1 MIENFSDKYPK
12 NQFIQ
17 LNKNDV
23 DYFASNLYDLIQ
35 NAYSNIGGHIEFSS
49 VDSFKNTDLNFWIA
63 SDIDDDP
70 NADVVIGGKHTDK
83 GIKITLGGQD
93 GSRLS
98 IATMISKIKDLMK
111 QKGFYTEMDE
121 ELARKVKLQPIE
133 DFHVISKVLE
143 NKELVNLGNGIYERK
158 IGGKWK
164 RKVLV
169 GIPSISNS
177 DIRFAEGGEVNS
189 NSFMKWFVQWYK
201 PISNKVNIAFS
212 FPNHLQP
219 FKEKNIAILDV
230 FEKTD
235 QKIDAKPYLQEI
247 VQKADEYGVVIYL
260 EPKLRH
266 KHFQDNL
273 EKKEKISK
281 DYLVGY
287 YEKFGFE
294 LTPNKLFMKR
304 LPINPDIRFAEGGK
318 IEKLI
323 EQDVVDLEFYDTTPE
338 HAKKYGF
345 DVVNPLYVQI
355 TFAKENHRIN
365 NIDEHAQNHNHD
377 LIFGT
382 ILQKSKEDIVEIK
395 NMLEK
400 NGYSTIVG
408 NNDFYKYVNS
418 NTIAKNKKKEPMEK
432 EFTIMVKKDLPAMYK
447 TGGSIKKGGIT
458 YGPSHDD
465 GGIKVLNKATNT
477 MLEVEGGELVLNKK
491 VAALDTKV
499 NLNGKEMTPCE
510 AASELNQMAGNG
522 VAFNCKDVANKQ
534 FLEDGGELQKG
545 IEVEKEH
552 METLDKLYNQDITPS
567 EAIQEVA
574 LEHILENPNYYDNL
588 KMMEHENN
596 HKKGCNCCNHSS
608 LEVELKMPRFDN
620 GGTIDFGDVNL
631 PGVQGVD
638 KKKSITDI
646 IEEKEFQEN
655 RYTQRQL
662 KNKELYAEAINM
674 LQKLLQVD
682 YKKILLEGDATKYLG
697 RYLDKFK
704 HLNLYKLGWR
714 GTIGV
719 SKEWAGICSVDS
731 AKIESEKAKK
741 TKREISISY
750 NFVVGDDNFGT
761 FMEDTILHEIAHAIV
776 FEVFYL
782 NDFEIPYDQLKFYK
796 PEDVFRFDHPH
807 QMIDPQHFETQGH
820 GVTWANICNTL
831 TGGYICDIFY
841 RMMIKNEQMSNYM
854 YKCINC
860 NHEGFGDNSR
870 FANKCANCGTPVL
883 IQKNK

>member
-63 SDIDDDP
+63 SDVDDDP
-70 NADVVIGGKHTDK
+70 NADIVIGGKYTDK

-93 GSRLS
+93 GNRLS

-133 DFHVISKVLE
+133 DFDVISKVLE
-143 NKELVNLGNGIYERK
+143 NKKLINLGNGVYERK

-169 GIPSISNS
+169 GIPRSSYS
-177 DIRFAEGGEVNS
+177 DIEFAKGGEVN
-189 NSFMKWFVQWYK
+189 
-201 PISNKVNIAFS
+201 
-212 FPNHLQP
+212 
-219 FKEKNIAILDV
+219 EV
-230 FEKTD
+230 F
-235 QKIDAKPYLQEI
+235 
-247 VQKADEYGVVIYL
+247 
-260 EPKLRH
+260 
-266 KHFQDNL
+266 
-273 EKKEKISK
+273 
-281 DYLVGY
+281 
-287 YEKFGFE
+287 
-294 LTPNKLFMKR
+294 
-304 LPINPDIRFAEGGK
+304 
-318 IEKLI
+318 
-323 EQDVVDLEFYDTTPE
+323 DLEFYDTTPE
-338 HAKKYGF
+338 HAKIYGF
-345 DVVNPLYVQI
+345 DSLNPLYVQI
-355 TFAKENHRIN
+355 NFAKENHRIN

-382 ILQKSKEDIVEIK
+382 ILQKSKEGIVEIK

-432 EFTIMVKKDLPAMYK
+432 EFTIMVNQDLPPVYK
-447 TGGSIKKGGIT
+447 KGGSIKKGGIT

-477 MLEVEGGELVLNKK
+477 MLEVEGGELVLNKQ

-534 FLEDGGELQKG
+534 FLEDGGELAKG
-545 IEVEKEH
+545 VEVEKEH
-552 METLDKLYNQDITPS
+552 METLDKLYNQDITPI

-574 LEHILENPNYYDNL
+574 LEHILENPNYYEDL
-588 KMMEHENN
+588 KIRQHQKN
-596 HKKGCNCCNHSS
+596 HKRGCSCCNHTS

-620 GGTIDFGDVNL
+620 GGTIDFSDVNL
-631 PGVQGVD
+631 PGVQGVE
-638 KKKSITDI
+638 KNKSITDI
-646 IEEKEFQEN
+646 IEASESK
-655 RYTQRQL
+655 RVYTTREL
-662 KNKELYAEAINM
+662 KNRELYSQAVDM
-674 LQKLLQVD
+674 LQKLMQVD
-682 YKKILLEGDATKYLG
+682 YKKILLEGNATKYLE
-697 RYLDKFK
+697 RYLGKFK

-719 SKEWAGICSVDS
+719 SKEWAGICS
-731 AKIESEKAKK
+731 IESNSYDRDKLKK
-741 TKREISISY
+741 SPRLISISY
-750 NFVVGDDNFGT
+750 NYIIGDDNFGN

-776 FEVFYL
+776 FEIFYL
-782 NDFEIPYDQLKFYK
+782 NEFEIPYDQLKFYK
-796 PEDVFRFDHPH
+796 PEDISKFLHPH
-807 QMIDPQHFETQGH
+807 EMIDPQHFKTKGH

-831 TGGYICDIFY
+831 TGGYICDMYY
-841 RMMIKNEQMSNYM
+841 RMKLQNEQMSNYM

-860 NHEGFGDNSR
+860 NHEGFGDNPR
-870 FANKCANCGTPVL
+870 FANKCANCNTPVL
-883 IQKNK
+883 IQKNH